1 MELYRLAINGYTFQE
16 TGQKGAAE
24 VGIAIC
30 KASPVVLQSRQEQ
43 ITGRYFIWSVQLCL
57 QSGFLGG
64 QIIDP
69 LSDGFHGDGA
79 YLVKFDQTL
88 DLPVQIPA
96 GTL

>member
-1 MELYRLAINGYTFQE
+1 MELYRLAINGYTL
-16 TGQKGAAE
+16 QKTRQKSTAA

-30 KASPVVLQSRQEQ
+30 KAGPVVLQSRQEQ
-43 ITGRYFIWSVQLCL
+43 LTGRYFIWSVQLCL

-64 QIIDP
+64 QIVDP
-69 LSDGFHGDGA
+69 LSDGFHRDGA
-79 YLVKFDQTL
+79 HLVKFDQTL